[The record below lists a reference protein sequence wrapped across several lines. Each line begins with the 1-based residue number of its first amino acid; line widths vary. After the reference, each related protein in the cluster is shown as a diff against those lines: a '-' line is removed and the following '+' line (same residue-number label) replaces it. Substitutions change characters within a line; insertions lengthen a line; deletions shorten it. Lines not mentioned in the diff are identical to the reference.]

1 MLICQQTSKPPSRQG
16 TNSPGPERGA
26 TAYPPSPKCEGSD
39 YHVPMEKWKVYDVYV
54 SLGVYPGNYT
64 QRSPFYPTLLCS
76 ANSSLLQFSP
86 NAKHPLPQCVCVE
99 SCHPTVLEARNPNR
113 PCDPPCKL
121 RINHWLIWEKT

>member
-1 MLICQQTSKPPSRQG
+1 MLICLQISKPPSRQG

-39 YHVPMEKWKVYDVYV
+39 DHVPMEKWKVYDVYV
-54 SLGVYPGNYT
+54 SLGVYPGIPKEAHFI
-64 QRSPFYPTLLCS
+64 PFWYVQQILAFLNFSKCKTSSS
-76 ANSSLLQFSP
+76 A
-86 NAKHPLPQCVCVE
+86 VCAWNLAT
-99 SCHPTVLEARNPNR
+99 PVLEARNPNR